1 MKENLLLL
9 LVFLLA
15 MLNVSVTFYLL
26 YELNKC
32 LDGG

>member
-1 MKENLLLL
+1 MSENLLLL

-15 MLNVSVTFYLL
+15 MLNIGSTYYLL

-32 LDGG
+32 AGG

>member
-15 MLNVSVTFYLL
+15 MLNVGTVHYLL

-32 LDGG
+32 AGG